1 MDLIRELKDVRF
13 ELALRGYDCDAVD
26 AFLAKV
32 RAEVAELQSQREN
45 AQSRVGALEEQVA
58 SGESDTEGTLR
69 RTLIL
74 AQRLADETVA
84 DARNSATEMIDSATA
99 ESAEIRSSTQAEIE
113 ASLAEAEQRTA
124 NMRAEADAEREA
136 SASAATDAVAAAE
149 SEAAHTRA
157 IATEH
162 AEQLLVDAERAG
174 SERVVALET
183 TAKDEAAR
191 MREPIRAEVEQLE
204 QTRSLLQS
212 DIGALEEHLAT
223 QRERVKQAVEALRIG
238 MSGSIHDLERL
249 ADDDEVLAVE
259 DRPELSNAGASDVAV
274 APDVDIVEAVNDTAT
289 PAPTVEQMSA
299 VIDSDIAERESAAE
313 PDEPAE
319 ASAEDAAS
327 PLEAEDPEIEDGE
340 PVEPDDDTITDA
352 SGDITEVVIEGQEVH
367 DEGEPTQA
375 LPVVEI
381 EGALTEAADE
391 VEDAPGDLV
400 ENATGDT
407 GMAVAGHDVV
417 DLDAEPSALFE
428 TDVSESTEVIEA
440 EATEVIEAP
449 ASSEGSFTDRLGEA
463 LGSMPVQGNS

>member
-45 AQSRVGALEEQVA
+45 AQSRVSALEEQVA

-99 ESAEIRSSTQAEIE
+99 ESAEIRSSTQAEID
-113 ASLAEAEQRTA
+113 ASVAEAEQRTA

-136 SASAATDAVAAAE
+136 SASAATDALAAAE

-212 DIGALEEHLAT
+212 DIGSLEEHLTT
-223 QRERVKQAVEALRIG
+223 QRERVKHAVEALRIG

-259 DRPELSNAGASDVAV
+259 DRPELSNAAASDVAI
-274 APDVDIVEAVNDTAT
+274 APDVDIVESVNDTAS
-289 PAPTVEQMSA
+289 PAPTVEQMST
-299 VIDSDIAERESAAE
+299 VIDSNIAERESAAE

-319 ASAEDAAS
+319 ASAE
-327 PLEAEDPEIEDGE
+327 EPEIEDEE
-340 PVEPDDDTITDA
+340 PVEPGDDTIVDA
-352 SGDITEVVIEGQEVH
+352 SSGITEVVVEGQDAH

-381 EGALTEAADE
+381 EDALTEAADE
-391 VEDAPGDLV
+391 AEGAPGDLV
-400 ENATGDT
+400 ENVNGDT

-463 LGSMPVQGNS
+463 LGSMPVQGNN

>member
-45 AQSRVGALEEQVA
+45 AQSRVNALEEQVA

-99 ESAEIRSSTQAEIE
+99 EAAEVRAKSQAEIE
-113 ASLAEAEQRTA
+113 TATAEAEQRTA
-124 NMRAEADAEREA
+124 SMRAEAEAERET
-136 SASAATDAVAAAE
+136 AANTAAE
-149 SEAAHTRA
+149 TISTAEAEAAHTRG

-174 SERVVALET
+174 SARVIDIET
-183 TAKDEAAR
+183 AATEEAAR

-204 QTRSLLQS
+204 QTRSMLQS
-212 DIGALEEHLAT
+212 DIGALEDHLTT
-223 QRERVKQAVEALRIG
+223 QRERVKNAVEALRVG

-259 DRPELSNAGASDVAV
+259 DRPELSGASASDVEV
-274 APDVDIVEAVNDTAT
+274 APDIEIVDAVDESAT
-289 PAPTVEQMSA
+289 PAPTVEQMSSA
-299 VIDSDIAERESAAE
+299 IDADIAEREPEPAPE
-313 PDEPAE
+313 PDGESVEESGGASEVVDDAVAGGEISLEE
-319 ASAEDAAS
+319 AAAQQ
-327 PLEAEDPEIEDGE
+327 P
-340 PVEPDDDTITDA
+340 
-352 SGDITEVVIEGQEVH
+352 ITEVQIEEPADG
-367 DEGEPTQA
+367 DEGEPTQI
-375 LPVVEI
+375 LPVVEP
-381 EGALTEAADE
+381 EVGEQTDELGDVAAGGAAVA
-391 VEDAPGDLV
+391 
-400 ENATGDT
+400 
-407 GMAVAGHDVV
+407 MAVAGHDVV

-428 TDVSESTEVIEA
+428 TDVAEASAVIEA
-440 EATEVIEAP
+440 EATEAPTPAEEAVGD
-449 ASSEGSFTDRLGEA
+449 ASAPVDQEGAFTSRLSEA
-463 LGSMPVQGNS
+463 LGSMPVHGHE